1 MPWIKIVY
9 ENIQWIFSGIGV
21 TLISIFLGKQITKSL
36 KNRQTGKKGSVN
48 ISMEE
53 NNSIGNIQ
61 TQNAAKNSTNYQING
76 NYNTGLSY
84 QDARDISLDVFKA
97 NAKTYTDEAKKI
109 IEERA
114 AEISEDIFKTIYI
127 EIPVAIKK
135 LVEPAV
141 QEAILNAQK
150 AYAKNASPVL
160 KIQLVELIKQRLQA
174 EENDIEQIVLDEAL
188 SIIPKLNSKHMDILS
203 LHFSMLKHRNNQ
215 LCNRESFFDYIEKEI
230 QPFYF
235 PEFTADSLYAHLQYA
250 GCTTILSEGSTYKR
264 PRELF
269 KLYYEGLFP
278 KGFSKEEFDLFM
290 STDTSI
296 LSGII
301 RKSVR
306 DPQKYQLD
314 GLTEGVLEYLIDEK
328 GYTQYKDQIVNF
340 YRQTTMSAEEIV
352 EDIATKYPFMKQMD
366 DEWEKSRTFKAMSL
380 TSVGIAI
387 GILNYNIKTGK
398 QELIKDYVSF

>member
-1 MPWIKIVY
+1 MKQETIDRIRKFTEDRDWDQFHSPANLAKSIVIEAAELLECFQWSDEEYDLQHIKEELADVLVYSQNLLDKLGLKKSFESNIDIGGEGMPWIKIVY

-97 NAKTYTDEAKKI
+97 NAKTYTEEAKKI

-230 QPFYF
+230 Q
-235 PEFTADSLYAHLQYA
+235 
-250 GCTTILSEGSTYKR
+250 
-264 PRELF
+264 
-269 KLYYEGLFP
+269 
-278 KGFSKEEFDLFM
+278 
-290 STDTSI
+290 
-296 LSGII
+296 
-301 RKSVR
+301 
-306 DPQKYQLD
+306 
-314 GLTEGVLEYLIDEK
+314 
-328 GYTQYKDQIVNF
+328 
-340 YRQTTMSAEEIV
+340 EIC
-352 EDIATKYPFMKQMD
+352 
-366 DEWEKSRTFKAMSL
+366 
-380 TSVGIAI
+380 
-387 GILNYNIKTGK
+387 
-398 QELIKDYVSF
+398 